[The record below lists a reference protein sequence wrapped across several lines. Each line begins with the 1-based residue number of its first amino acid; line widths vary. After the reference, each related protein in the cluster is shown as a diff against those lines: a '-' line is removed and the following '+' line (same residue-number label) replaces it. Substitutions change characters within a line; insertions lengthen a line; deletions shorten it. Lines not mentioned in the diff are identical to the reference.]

1 MRNINFV
8 QGGQPLQESNKLA
21 RKIRA
26 MGGCARKDVDEKTHF
41 LGSGQKKMQAGQIFG
56 QKKSSKF
63 LFEPYLK

>member
-41 LGSGQKKMQAGQIFG
+41 LGSGHKKIQAGQICGRKRMIKVFI
-56 QKKSSKF
+56 
-63 LFEPYLK
+63 